1 MTILERT
8 TALQSTN
15 SMLCV
20 GLDSSLDKLP
30 AGIPRTMQGLLEFNR
45 HIIDATKD
53 VCSAYKLNFA
63 FYEQYGHKGVQVL
76 EETVAMLPST
86 HIRIADAK
94 RGDIGNTAEAYA
106 RSVFEH
112 MPFDSVTVSPY
123 MGADSVIPFL
133 AYSEKLVFIL
143 ALTSNPGSHDIQ
155 RQQVPSGTLYE
166 HVMQTALQWEG
177 PAEKGFVVGATHA
190 QELALVRSRFAH
202 VPFLIPGVGAQ
213 GADPADIRRANA
225 GGPAFVNSSR
235 AILYASSGS
244 DFARRARQV
253 AQSTA
258 AELQA

>member
-1 MTILERT
+1 MNILDKT
-8 TALQSTN
+8 KALQSTN

-20 GLDSSLDKLP
+20 GLDSSVDKLP
-30 AGIPRTMQGLLEFNR
+30 AGIPRTLQGMLEFNK

-63 FYEQYGHKGVQVL
+63 FYEQYGYKGVQVL
-76 EETVAMLPST
+76 EETVAMLPHT
-86 HIRIADAK
+86 HLRIADAK

-112 MPFDSVTVSPY
+112 MPFDSVTVNPY
-123 MGADSVIPFL
+123 MGADSVTPFL
-133 AYSEKLVFIL
+133 AYAEKLVFIL

-155 RQQVPSGTLYE
+155 RLRVPSGALYE
-166 HVMQTALQWEG
+166 HVMQAALQWQG
-177 PAEKGFVVGATHA
+177 PAVKGFVVGATHA
-190 QELALVRSRFAH
+190 QELAMVRTRFAT

-225 GGPAFVNSSR
+225 DGPAFVNSSR

-244 DFARRARQV
+244 DFAEKARQV
-253 AQSTA
+253 AQTTA
-258 AELQA
+258 AELKA